1 MQNAAQNQG
10 IKNSW
15 SLIGFAK
22 MHGKMQIGQFE
33 KDGEKFSSCIF
44 TNPTDNTRV
53 FVGFSS
59 KLGEL
64 SPAEIA
70 AEKDSLQVV
79 QLESDN
85 FYLCKQ
91 GSNSWA
97 DVDLGI

>member
-1 MQNAAQNQG
+1 MATTAQNQG

-15 SLIGFAK
+15 SLISFAK
-22 MHGKMQIGQFE
+22 SHGKMQVGEFE

-44 TNPTDNTRV
+44 TNPNDNTRV

-64 SPAEIA
+64 NPAEIA
-70 AEKDSLQVV
+70 AEKDNLQVV

-85 FYLCKQ
+85 YYLCKQ
-91 GSNSWA
+91 GANSWQ
-97 DVDLGI
+97 DVELGI